1 MKKRSWQTS
10 IARWTSALMIAALLP
25 LQALPV
31 TASAA
36 GASHLAF
43 DFEDGTT
50 MGWDAAWNG
59 SAGAVSTSDD
69 LSVTDNTY
77 ALAVPATFSSGSNWD
92 KLDIGVYLDESHNAV
107 DLALYDSLDF
117 DIVVPVSG
125 FGGTLGVKVA
135 MNDPDWADVDA
146 VYGLDPATADKM
158 TVGGTEYAVFHQS
171 VNFDNVADKATRKQL
186 VMEIAGQN
194 ADFTGKLYLDNIK
207 LVRSG
212 LAYRFEDG
220 TAMGWS
226 AAWNG
231 SAGAV
236 SASGDLAAADNA
248 YALAVPATF
257 SSGSNWDKL
266 DIGVYLDES
275 HNAVDLLRYSS
286 LEFDLFA
293 PVGGFSGT
301 LGVKAAMND
310 PDWADIDAVYGL
322 DPATADK
329 VTVGGTEYAVFHC
342 GMSFDNVADK
352 ATRKQLV
359 LEIAG
364 QNADFTG
371 NLYLDNVKL
380 TYSGLDGGEPTPT
393 PPPPTKEA
401 PATDYVKP
409 QAGQDYTYTFDANN
423 NGWFDDWGG
432 AFQANFPIVYSTDLA
447 QPGNPGALRLNV
459 NYDGSGWNEANAS
472 VWMSGTENQK
482 FDLTAYE
489 NIEFDIYIPLSART
503 ASPNG
508 IFKMRPFLNAN
519 FYGFHDVYDY
529 KLSDLPVVT
538 INDVSYMKLHAVEP
552 LGSLPRMDS
561 GKLGITFAANGIV
574 HNGPIY
580 LDDVKLVTYKAFK
593 GFFSAPKQADI
604 VSGSVA
610 LSADVMAP
618 PVATVASVT
627 VVTPNGD
634 VPLSL
639 QDGHYV
645 GQWDSTQVDDG
656 FYTLQLQVVGS
667 DNETSRQDVEV
678 QVKNSDTAVAW
689 TAPAAGST
697 LSGLYPLSLHI
708 ASSAGV
714 QTATVEINGTQFP
727 FVNAGGQTY
736 TADVDTTLFADG
748 VYTLVADVTD
758 GNGQTTTD
766 FIDAVIQ
773 NGAGVSGFVTRDG
786 AQFKLDG
793 EPYYFV
799 GYNTYNLPFFYPSPS
814 GMNQKLVTYTTDG
827 RRLEKI
833 VPAGTNYSFEQLVDL
848 NLTEARKLGM
858 TVVRTWLFNTDLTNA
873 YSYYVGDY
881 AHFREE
887 QFARFDYILDSA
899 KRHGLRVMPTLSNY
913 WTDYGGIK
921 AYATAN
927 NLQWLEFYTDPQL
940 KQLFKD
946 YIQYAT
952 SRTNTLTQVAYKDD
966 PTIIAWD
973 LMNEP
978 RMDATSDTSADHSL
992 YDPTGDKL
1000 GAWLEEMAA
1009 YTKSVDANH
1018 LVAAGAEG
1026 HGYEGFGRNTE
1037 GFGDDPIRVQN
1048 QADLDFISY
1057 HPYPNE
1063 PWADFSYFKADRF
1076 VTQFAEDSLH
1086 SGKPVLLQEW
1096 GLRATEPITNVS
1108 GVHVQPDDPAYAA
1121 VKNVWYKTLLG
1132 DFRRA
1137 GGSGS
1142 NLWMFQAYQIQ
1153 DRAYALTAYS
1163 TPDLVDQDRTVLEII
1178 AREAKLM
1185 EELGGKVRYS
1195 DTAGDP
1201 RLGYINEADY
1211 LGYMSGSGGSFH
1223 PGDGVAAEEFV
1234 QILKNAKL
1242 ASSTFSSAESGA
1254 LTASQAAAIAAA
1266 AIGIQPPA
1274 ALAPALDGGRTLTRA
1289 EVAELTVRLCD
1300 VLQAAGADSAAA
1312 PYALDAAGLGNL
1324 LAATL
1329 LPGGPLTTV
1338 YAPKTAGLVNSLSI
1352 ELAAQKG
1359 AKLALFE
1366 GEKKLAEATAI
1377 GGRQTWTVPISV
1389 GMHKDLA
1396 LTVTDELG
1404 DFNKVYL
1411 PVMTVRHADDGGG
1424 AGSGAGAGAG
1434 GGAGSGVGGAAG
1446 SGDGNGNGS
1455 GGGGVTVVTSE
1466 TLTRPVDG
1474 KVNVVLGAGSGK
1486 LSLPLDA
1493 AKLLGDS
1500 KLVIERGGL
1509 SAELPSSVLGR
1520 LQQLAEHNGLQGAS
1534 IRFSVVPVDQ
1544 SAQATLLEQAAAASA
1559 AGVKPAGDV
1568 YEFALSV
1575 TAADGSEVK
1584 LSSFDEPLTLRFHV
1598 EMEAGQGADSSL
1610 LGVYY
1615 VADDG
1620 HLAYVRSHW
1629 DGDQLVAEVTHFSKY
1644 AVLSYDK
1651 SFADVPAGYWATAA
1665 IKRLAARQVLDG
1677 VTADRFEPGRSV
1689 TRAEAAALLVRAL
1702 GLPAPADAPAFAD
1715 VPAGAWYA
1723 PAVAA
1728 AAAAGLIEGR
1738 GDGTFAPDAPISR
1751 EEMAALA
1758 VRAAGAAAVGGSAQP
1773 GYADEADIQPW
1784 AARYVHAAYAQGLME
1799 GRDGGRFAPQA
1810 GLTRAEA
1817 AQLALRLLER

>member
-1 MKKRSWQTS
+1 MKKGSWRSAA
-10 IARWTSALMIAALLP
+10 ARWTSVLMIAGLLP
-25 LQALPV
+25 VQATPFSV
-31 TASAA
+31 SAA
-36 GASHLAF
+36 AASDLVF
-43 DFEDGTT
+43 DFEDGTA
-50 MGWDAAWNG
+50 MGWGAAWNG
-59 SAGAVSTSDD
+59 SAGAVSASSDV
-69 LSVTDNTY
+69 SVTDNAY
-77 ALAVPATFSSGSNWD
+77 ALAVPATFSNANNWD
-92 KLDIGVYLDESHNAV
+92 KLDIGVYLDEAHNAV
-107 DLALYDSLDF
+107 DLALYSSLDF
-117 DIVVPVSG
+117 DLMVPV
-125 FGGTLGVKVA
+125 
-135 MNDPDWADVDA
+135 DA
-146 VYGLDPATADKM
+146 
-158 TVGGTEYAVFHQS
+158 
-171 VNFDNVADKATRKQL
+171 
-186 VMEIAGQN
+186 
-194 ADFTGKLYLDNIK
+194 
-207 LVRSG
+207 
-212 LAYRFEDG
+212 
-220 TAMGWS
+220 
-226 AAWNG
+226 
-231 SAGAV
+231 
-236 SASGDLAAADNA
+236 
-248 YALAVPATF
+248 
-257 SSGSNWDKL
+257 
-266 DIGVYLDES
+266 
-275 HNAVDLLRYSS
+275 
-286 LEFDLFA
+286 
-293 PVGGFSGT
+293 FSGT

-310 PDWADIDAVYGL
+310 PDWADIDAAYGL
-322 DPATADK
+322 DPATAEH
-329 VTVGGTEYAVFHC
+329 TTIGSTEYAVFHR
-342 GMSFDNVADK
+342 SVNFDNVANK

-364 QNADFTG
+364 QNADFAG
-371 NLYLDNVKL
+371 MLYLDNVKL
-380 TYSGLDGGEPTPT
+380 ISSGVDGGEPTPT

-409 QAGQDYTYTFDANN
+409 QAGQDYTYSFDTNN

-432 AFQANFPIVYSTDLA
+432 AFKTNFPIVYSTDLA

-472 VWMSGTENQK
+472 VWMSGAENQK

-489 NIEFDIYIPLSART
+489 KIAFDIYIPLSART

-538 INDVSYMKLHAVEP
+538 INGVSYMKLHAEEP

-580 LDDVKLVTYKAFK
+580 LDDVKLETYKAFK
-593 GFFSAPKQADI
+593 GFLSAPKQADI

-610 LSADVMAP
+610 LSADVMVP
-618 PVATVASVT
+618 PTASVASVK
-627 VVTPNGD
+627 VVTPSGE
-634 VPLSL
+634 VPLTL

-656 FYTLQLQVVGS
+656 FYTLSLQVVGS
-667 DNETSRQDVEV
+667 DNETSHQDIEV
-678 QVKNSDTAVAW
+678 QVKNSDTAVSW
-689 TAPAAGST
+689 TAPTAGSA
-697 LSGLYPLSLHI
+697 LSGSYALSLNI
-708 ASSAGV
+708 TSSAGV
-714 QTATVEINGTQFP
+714 QTATVELNGTQFP
-727 FVNAGGQTY
+727 LVNAGGQTY
-736 TADVDTTLFADG
+736 TAQIDTTLFADG

-786 AQFKLDG
+786 AQFKLGG

-799 GYNTYNLPFFYPSPS
+799 GYNTYNLPFFYPSAS
-814 GMNQKLVTYTTDG
+814 GMNQKIVTFTTDG

-833 VPAGTNYSFEQLVDL
+833 IPAGTNYSFEQLVDL

-858 TVVRTWLFNTDLTNA
+858 TVVRTWLFNTDLTNDH
-873 YSYYVGDY
+873 SYYVGDY

-899 KRHGLRVMPTLSNY
+899 KRHGVRVMPTLSNY

-927 NLQWLEFYTDPQL
+927 NLQWLEFYTNPQL

-952 SRTNTLTQVAYKDD
+952 NRTNTLTQVAYKDD

-978 RMDATSDTSADHSL
+978 RMDASSDTSADRSL
-992 YDPTGDKL
+992 FDPTGDKL

-1009 YTKSVDANH
+1009 YTKSVDGHH

-1026 HGYEGFGRNTE
+1026 HGYEGFGSRTE
-1037 GFGDDPIRVQN
+1037 GYGDDPIRVQN
-1048 QADLDFISY
+1048 QPSLDFISY

-1063 PWADFSYFKADRF
+1063 PWADFSYFKADSF
-1076 VTQFAEDSLH
+1076 VTQFAADSLQ

-1108 GVHVQPDDPAYAA
+1108 GVHVQPDDPTYAA
-1121 VKNVWYKTLLG
+1121 VKNVWFKTLLG

-1163 TPDLVDQDRTVLEII
+1163 TPDMVDPDRTLLEII
-1178 AREAKLM
+1178 AREAKLT
-1185 EELGGKVRYS
+1185 EALSGKVRYS
-1195 DTAGDP
+1195 DTASDP

-1223 PGDGVAAEEFV
+1223 PGDGVTAGEFV
-1234 QILKNAKL
+1234 QILKNARL
-1242 ASSTFSSAESGA
+1242 ADVSFSSAESGA
-1254 LTASQAAAIAAA
+1254 LTVSQAAAIAAA
-1266 AIGIQPPA
+1266 AIGIPA
-1274 ALAPALDGGRTLTRA
+1274 PTALAPALDGSRTLTRA

-1312 PYALDAAGLGNL
+1312 PYTLDATGLGHL
-1324 LAATL
+1324 LAAAL
-1329 LPGGPLTTV
+1329 LPGGPLTAV
-1338 YAPKTAGLVNSLSI
+1338 YAPKTAGLVKALAI

-1366 GEKKLAEATAI
+1366 GDKKVAEATAT

-1389 GMHKDLA
+1389 GVHKNLA

-1411 PVMTVRHADDGGG
+1411 PVMTIRQADG
-1424 AGSGAGAGAG
+1424 AGSTSGDAGGTGAGE
-1434 GGAGSGVGGAAG
+1434 AA
-1446 SGDGNGNGS
+1446 GNGN
-1455 GGGGVTVVTSE
+1455 VTVVSSQ

-1474 KVNVVLGAGSGK
+1474 KVKVTLAAGSAR

-1500 KLVIERGGL
+1500 KLVVERSGL

-1520 LQQLAEHNGLQGAS
+1520 LQQLAAQNGLKNAS
-1534 IRFSVVPVDQ
+1534 ISFGVVPVDKA
-1544 SAQATLLEQAAAASA
+1544 AQAALLEQAAAASA
-1559 AGVKPAGDV
+1559 AGVKPAGDM
-1568 YEFALSV
+1568 YEFTLSV
-1575 TAADGSEVK
+1575 TGEDGSETK
-1584 LSSFDEPLTLRFHV
+1584 LGLFDEPLTLRFQV
-1598 EMEAGQGADSSL
+1598 EAEAGTNADL
-1610 LGVYY
+1610 LGIYY

-1620 HLAYVRSHW
+1620 HLEYVRSRR

-1644 AVLSYDK
+1644 AALSYEK
-1651 SFADVPAGYWATAA
+1651 SFADVPAGHWASAA
-1665 IKRLAARQVLDG
+1665 IQRLAARQVLDG
-1677 VTADRFEPGRSV
+1677 VTVDRFEPGRNV

-1758 VRAAGAAAVGGSAQP
+1758 VRATGAADAAAGSAAALP

-1784 AARYVHAAYAQGLME
+1784 AVRYVQAAFAQGLME